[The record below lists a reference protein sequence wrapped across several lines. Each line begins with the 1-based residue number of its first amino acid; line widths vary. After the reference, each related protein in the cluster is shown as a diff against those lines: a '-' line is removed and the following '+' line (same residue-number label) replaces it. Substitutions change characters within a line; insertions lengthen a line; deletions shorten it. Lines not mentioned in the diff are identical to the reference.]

1 MSKMSNPPQH
11 QKSKSERFIAASTR
25 MPEGGSAFS
34 APVRWI
40 TALIQSLIALM
51 LVTFAKAIELSF
63 RRAREG
69 ENKRR
74 A

>member
-1 MSKMSNPPQH
+1 MSNGPQH
-11 QKSKSERFIAASTR
+11 QKSKSERFVAAATR
-25 MPEGGSAFS
+25 MPEGGSTLS

-40 TALIQSLIALM
+40 TALIQSMVALM

-63 RRAREG
+63 RRARQG